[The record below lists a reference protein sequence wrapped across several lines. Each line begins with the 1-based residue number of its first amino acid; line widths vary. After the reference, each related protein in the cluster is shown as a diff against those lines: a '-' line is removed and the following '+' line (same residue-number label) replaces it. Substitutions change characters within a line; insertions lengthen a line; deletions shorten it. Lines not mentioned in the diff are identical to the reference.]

1 MYKVLICA
9 ALVASSTVNAF
20 QREVDPTR
28 PLLGSL
34 NAELVAKAKSELVL
48 QSIIESSDGQK
59 KTAIINGQLLQAGD
73 SISVYRVIEV
83 TGKTVT
89 LRSPDIERTLS
100 LFSKAVVKNK

>member
-1 MYKVLICA
+1 VYKVLICTG
-9 ALVASSTVNAF
+9 LIASSAVNAS

-28 PLLGSL
+28 PLIGSL
-34 NAELVAKAKSELVL
+34 NADFIVKAKSELVL

-59 KTAIINGQLLQAGD
+59 KKAIINGQLLQAGD
-73 SISVYRVIEV
+73 SISIYKVIEV